1 MASTASSL
9 TGPTSRASCS
19 KRAASAGAR
28 HALQRQAAAQ
38 GHEVVAAVPGRRYPR
53 AEFLGRLPRRGR
65 RIEAGPPQSQRG
77 RHAVRRQP
85 VLHDRSL
92 LCHHAHAQPGRP
104 LPRLG
109 QVRFHRVRG
118 AGPWHGA
125 RALRAH
131 RRADRR
137 DPRPGRGWRKS
148 AARVPGGST
157 PQQRRHAGR
166 AGAQD
171 ALRAA
176 QAPAQTSGMSWP
188 YPRIVAHRGGG
199 ALAPENTLGAIRL
212 GAAMGFKGVE
222 FDVMLASDG
231 TPVVIHDETVDRTT
245 DGKGEVSKMSYA
257 ELSGFSINK
266 TEKIPRYEDVV
277 RLCRELGIWANVEIK
292 PAKGYELATG
302 DAVAR
307 MTRELWKDAP
317 VAPLLSSFSP
327 VALAA
332 AQEAAPE
339 LPRGGLCD
347 A

>member
-1 MASTASSL
+1 
-9 TGPTSRASCS
+9 
-19 KRAASAGAR
+19 
-28 HALQRQAAAQ
+28 
-38 GHEVVAAVPGRRYPR
+38 
-53 AEFLGRLPRRGR
+53 
-65 RIEAGPPQSQRG
+65 
-77 RHAVRRQP
+77 
-85 VLHDRSL
+85 
-92 LCHHAHAQPGRP
+92 
-104 LPRLG
+104 
-109 QVRFHRVRG
+109 
-118 AGPWHGA
+118 
-125 RALRAH
+125 
-131 RRADRR
+131 
-137 DPRPGRGWRKS
+137 
-148 AARVPGGST
+148 
-157 PQQRRHAGR
+157 
-166 AGAQD
+166 
-171 ALRAA
+171 
-176 QAPAQTSGMSWP
+176 MSWP

-347 A
+347 ALPEGWRSILKELGCTAVHCNYKSLTEKLAAEIHEAGYSILLWTVNEPVEARRLFKMGADCLVTDALDRIKADFR